1 MSYRRE
7 IPRDAFNE
15 AKLLK
20 CIGRLSLMVLDH
32 NLYLDREVAQVED
45 ELKDRDHGFMVRLDE
60 DNLMLY
66 SDNYYITVNGTEIA
80 VFSNYNSKDNYPLNF
95 YDEEEEEYHRV
106 FKEDGS
112 LSHEFATYLAS
123 LTI

>member
-1 MSYRRE
+1 MSYRRVV
-7 IPRDAFNE
+7 PRDAFNE

-20 CIGRLSLMVLDH
+20 CIGRLSLLVLDNH
-32 NLYLDREVAQVED
+32 LYI
-45 ELKDRDHGFMVRLDE
+45 DRDMAQIEDDLKHDGHGFMVRLDE

-66 SDNYYITVNGTEIA
+66 SDNYYLTVNGVEIA
-80 VFSNYNSKDNYPLNF
+80 LFSDYNSKDNYPLNF

-112 LSHEFATYLAS
+112 LSHEFATYLVS